1 MRIAKEVV
9 CLTYRKWYP
18 SISYASKVTRTD
30 KDNIA
35 KACKKVIEH
44 TVNLEGTKLQW
55 MFKDE
60 FIEVY
65 GEDISGTYT
74 EQHKIFILTT
84 WRKNDE
90 NIFNRKRI
98 I

>member
-60 FIEVY
+60 FIEVH
-65 GEDISGTYT
+65 GEDNFWNLHRATQDFYT
-74 EQHKIFILTT
+74 
-84 WRKNDE
+84 NDME
-90 NIFNRKRI
+90 EE
-98 I
+98 

>member
-18 SISYASKVTRTD
+18 SISYASKVARTD
-30 KDNIA
+30 KANIA

-44 TVNLEGTKLQW
+44 TINLEGTKLKW

-65 GEDISGTYT
+65 GEDNFWNLHRATQDFYT
-74 EQHKIFILTT
+74 
-84 WRKNDE
+84 NDME
-90 NIFNRKRI
+90 EE
-98 I
+98 

>member
-44 TVNLEGTKLQW
+44 TVNLEGTKLEW
-55 MFKDE
+55 MFKEDYLKE
-60 FIEVY
+60 F
-65 GEDISGTYT
+65 GEDNFWNLHRATQDFYT
-74 EQHKIFILTT
+74 
-84 WRKNDE
+84 NDME
-90 NIFNRKRI
+90 EE
-98 I
+98 

>member
-44 TVNLEGTKLQW
+44 TVNLEGTKLKW

-65 GEDISGTYT
+65 GEDNFWNLHRATQDFYT
-74 EQHKIFILTT
+74 
-84 WRKNDE
+84 NDME
-90 NIFNRKRI
+90 EEWWKQL
-98 I
+98 

>member
-1 MRIAKEVV
+1 MRVAKEVV

-44 TVNLEGTKLQW
+44 TVNLEGTKLKW

-65 GEDISGTYT
+65 GEDNFWNLHRATQDFYT
-74 EQHKIFILTT
+74 
-84 WRKNDE
+84 NDME
-90 NIFNRKRI
+90 EE
-98 I
+98 

>member
-60 FIEVY
+60 FIEVC
-65 GEDISGTYT
+65 GEDNFWNLHRATQDFYT
-74 EQHKIFILTT
+74 
-84 WRKNDE
+84 NDME
-90 NIFNRKRI
+90 EE
-98 I
+98 